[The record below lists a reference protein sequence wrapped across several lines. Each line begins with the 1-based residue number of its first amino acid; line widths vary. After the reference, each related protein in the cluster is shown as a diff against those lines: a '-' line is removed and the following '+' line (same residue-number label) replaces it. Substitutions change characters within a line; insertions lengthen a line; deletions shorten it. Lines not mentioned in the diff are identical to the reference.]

1 MVKIAH
7 AVTAMNAG
15 ELTPLLDARV
25 DKDFYGVGLKF
36 CENMIPLTQG
46 PAAMRSGFQYIKAV
60 RDATKRTA
68 LIRFQFGLT
77 QAYAI
82 EVGDQYFRIYRDK
95 ALVTATPVNVSAIT
109 KANPGVITTSAAH
122 GLVTGDK
129 VMLAGIGGMI
139 ELNNREVT
147 VTVTSTTQFNW
158 GENTSAFGT
167 YISGGTVAKI
177 IEVATPYTQS
187 DLFDAS
193 GRLRLSYAQSAD
205 TLYVVHPAYAP
216 RKLTRS
222 SDTSWALATVDL
234 ALGPFSNPNP
244 DDSKRLL
251 VRGTGAGDGVAANF
265 QPGGAVTLRANHALF
280 QAGHVG
286 SFVFLEEIYFDQ
298 RDVRP
303 WLPGEPSSVVG
314 LQISSDGNVY
324 QHVQAAGA
332 GSGGGVQPTHIIGD
346 AWDNMVGGAG
356 AARHKWRYLHSRWA
370 ILRITGFTSSE
381 LVTCSIVTYLCNGF
395 WPQQLSITNVTNASG
410 RIRITSASHGYS
422 DGDYVFIASVGGV
435 TAANN
440 NWRIINVTT
449 NTFDLD
455 GSTFAGTWSGGGTVI
470 RYTTWKWALGAF
482 SAARGYPSAVT
493 FYQDRL
499 CFAATTADP
508 DTVWMSESSNYEG
521 FATRDANQITAANAI
536 TVTMSAGEVN
546 KIEALQGTPDGLI
559 VFTADSEGSIQ
570 QATINEPLGPNNV
583 RAVPLS
589 NYGSSNVRPVRVGN
603 AVMFVQR
610 GARKLREFIR
620 DETGFVSNDV
630 TVRAEHLLTQS
641 GIVSTDWCQE
651 PDAILWAARSD
662 GTLLSFTYQ
671 KEQSVF
677 AWCRHKLGGSSNAA
691 GTAPPIVE
699 SVCQVPS
706 ADGSSNDLYVI
717 VKRWINGATRRHVE
731 VLQPRWVRG
740 TSVAAGYFLDGGLTY
755 SGSPA
760 TTISGLT
767 WLIGQTVTILAD
779 GKVHPARTVSA
790 SGSITLD
797 YAASTVHVGLPYAGR
812 LQLMR
817 PELPQ
822 ANGSSQG
829 KTKQVKKVTARL
841 LNTNNL
847 KFGPDFSTMARVD
860 FRKTTDPIDQPVPL
874 LDGDKTFD
882 FNAPAAD
889 SDAYVCLEQDLP
901 YPFCIVGVWPTVEVT

>member
-15 ELTPLLDARV
+15 ELTPLLDGRV
-25 DKDFYGVGLKF
+25 DKDFYAVGLRF

-60 RDATKRTA
+60 KDATKRTA

-82 EVGDQYFRIYRDK
+82 EVGDQYFRFYRNQ
-95 ALVTATPVNVSAIT
+95 ALITATPVNISAVT

-122 GLVTGDK
+122 GLVTGDR

-139 ELNNREVT
+139 ELNNREVQ
-147 VTVTSTTQFNW
+147 VTVINTTQFSW

-167 YISGGTVAKI
+167 YTSGGSVAKI
-177 IEVATPYTQS
+177 VEIATPYTLA

-193 GRLRLSYAQSAD
+193 GTLQLGYAQSAD
-205 TLYVVHPAYAP
+205 TLYLVHPSFGP
-216 RKLTRS
+216 RKLTRTS
-222 SDTSWALATVDL
+222 NTSWTLSVVDL
-234 ALGPFSNPNP
+234 ALGPFTTSNF
-244 DDSKRLL
+244 DDTKRL
-251 VRGTGAGDGVAANF
+251 VVESISPSF
-265 QPGGAVTLRANHALF
+265 QPGANMTIRANHALF
-280 QAGHVG
+280 EAGHVG
-286 SFVFLEEIYFDQ
+286 SLMFLEEIYFDQ
-298 RDVRP
+298 RDTRP
-303 WLPGEPSSVVG
+303 WIPSEVNVVG
-314 LQISSDGNVY
+314 LTVSYEGNVY
-324 QHVQAAGA
+324 QHVETAGA
-332 GSGGGVQPTHIIGD
+332 AQGGSVAPTHTIGD
-346 AWDNMVGGAG
+346 AWDNMQGGAG
-356 AARHKWRYLHSRWA
+356 NARHKYRYLHSRWA
-370 ILRITGFTSSE
+370 IVRITAVTSST
-381 LVTCSIVTYLCNGF
+381 LVNATAVTYLCDGF
-395 WPQQLSITNVTNASG
+395 FPLSKSISGVANASG
-410 RIRITSASHGYS
+410 RIRITAAGHGFS
-422 DGDYVFIASVGGV
+422 DGDYVRVQSVGGV
-435 TAANN
+435 TAANGD
-440 NWRIINVTT
+440 WRVVNAST

-455 GSTFAGTWSGGGTVI
+455 GSTFAGTWSGGGSVQ
-470 RYTTWKWALGAF
+470 RYSTWKYALGAF
-482 SAARGYPSAVT
+482 SAARGYPAAVT

-499 CFAATTADP
+499 CFAGTAADP
-508 DTVWMSESSNYEG
+508 DTVWMSEASNYEG
-521 FATRDANQITAANAI
+521 FSTRDANQITAANAI
-536 TVTMSAGEVN
+536 TATLSSGEVN

-559 VFTADSEGSIQ
+559 VYTADSEGSIQ
-570 QATINEPLGPNNV
+570 QATGNEPLGPNNV
-583 RAVPLS
+583 RALPLS
-589 NYGSSNVRPVRVGN
+589 NYGSADVRPVRAGN
-603 AVMFVQR
+603 AVMYVQR
-610 GARKLREFIR
+610 GGRKLREFIR
-620 DETGFVSNDV
+620 DDTGYASNDV
-630 TVRAEHLLTQS
+630 TVRAEHLFTGAS
-641 GIVSTDWCQE
+641 IVSMDWCQE
-651 PDAILWAARSD
+651 PDAILWAARTD

-706 ADGSSNDLYVI
+706 ADGSSNDLYV
-717 VKRWINGATRRHVE
+717 VVNRWINGATRRYVE
-731 VLQPRWVRG
+731 ILRPRWVRG
-740 TSVAAGYFLDGGLTY
+740 STIASGYFLDGGLTY

-779 GKVHPARTVSA
+779 GKVHPTRTVSA

-822 ANGSSQG
+822 PNGSAQG

-847 KFGPDFSTMARVD
+847 KFGPDFSTMARVN
-860 FRKTTDPIDQPVPL
+860 FRRTTDPIDQPVPL

-882 FNAPAAD
+882 FNAPSAD
-889 SDAYVCLEQDLP
+889 TDAYVCLEQELP
-901 YPFCIVGVWPTVEVT
+901 YPFCVVGVWPTVEVM

>member
-15 ELTPLLDARV
+15 ELTPLLEARV

-82 EVGDQYFRIYRDK
+82 EVGDQYFRFYRNQ
-95 ALVTATPVNVSAIT
+95 AIITATPVAIQSIT

-129 VMLAGIGGMI
+129 VMLAGIGGMV

-147 VTVTSTTQFNW
+147 VTVTSTTQFSW
-158 GENTSAFGT
+158 GENTSTFGT
-167 YISGGTVAKI
+167 FTSGGTVAKI
-177 IEVATPYTQS
+177 IEVATPYTQA
-187 DLFDAS
+187 DLFDSA
-193 GRLRLSYAQSAD
+193 GRLQLSYAQSAD
-205 TLYVVHPAYAP
+205 TLYLVHPNYAP

-222 SDTSWALATVDL
+222 SNTAWTLSVVDL
-234 ALGPFSNPNP
+234 INGPFTTPNG
-244 DDSKRLL
+244 DEAKRVLL
-251 VRGTGAGDGVAANF
+251 TAPSGY
-265 QPGGAVTLRANHALF
+265 QPGSPVTIQANTDIF
-280 QAGHVG
+280 EAGHAG
-286 SFVFLEEIYFDQ
+286 TLMFLEEIYLDQ
-298 RDVRP
+298 INVAP
-303 WLPGEPSSVVG
+303 WEPNHPSGSVGKQV
-314 LQISSDGNVY
+314 SSDGNVY
-324 QHVQAAGA
+324 TYLESRGGFTGNIQVTHVTGDCWDGINEAGA
-332 GSGGGVQPTHIIGD
+332 SGECT
-346 AWDNMVGGAG
+346 
-356 AARHKWRYLHSRWA
+356 KWRYLHSRWA
-370 ILRITGFTSSE
+370 IIRLNTFTSSRAMSG
-381 LVTCSIVTYLCNGF
+381 TIVTYLCNG
-395 WPQQLSITNVTNASG
+395 LATAAKTITGVANSGNAAA
-410 RIRITSASHGYS
+410 RVRLTVAAHGYS
-422 DGDYVFIASVGGV
+422 DGDYVTVSGVAGTTQANGDWEIQNV
-435 TAANN
+435 TA
-440 NWRIINVTT
+440 
-449 NTFDLD
+449 NTFDLK
-455 GSTFAGTWSGGGTVI
+455 GTTTFSAWTGGGLTN
-470 RYTTWKWALGAF
+470 RYSTWKWALGAF

-499 CFAATTADP
+499 CFAATTSDP
-508 DTVWMSESSNYEG
+508 DTIWMSEASSYES
-521 FATRDANQITAANAI
+521 FLTRDANQVTAANAI
-536 TVTMSAGEVN
+536 TATLSSGEVN

-559 VFTADSEGSIQ
+559 VFTADSEGAIQ
-570 QATINEPLGPNNV
+570 QATTNEPLGPNNV

-589 NYGSSNVRPVRVGN
+589 NYGSSDVRPVRVGN

-610 GARKLREFIR
+610 GSRKLREFIR
-620 DETGFVSNDV
+620 DDTGYASNDV
-630 TVRAEHLLTQS
+630 TVRAEHLLAQY
-641 GIVSTDWCQE
+641 GIVSMDWCQE
-651 PDAILWAARSD
+651 PDAILWATRSD

-677 AWCRHKLGGSSNAA
+677 AWCRHKLGGFSNAA

-717 VKRWINGATRRHVE
+717 VNRWINGAVRRHVE

-740 TSVAAGYFLDGGLTY
+740 STVASGYFVDGGLTY
-755 SGSPA
+755 SGAPA

-767 WLIGQTVTILAD
+767 WLIGQAVTILAD
-779 GKVHPARTVSA
+779 GKVHPVRTVSA
-790 SGSITLD
+790 AGSITLD

-822 ANGSSQG
+822 PNGSAQG

-847 KFGPDFSTMARVD
+847 KFGPDFSIMARVN
-860 FRKTTDPIDQPVPL
+860 FRRTTDPIDQPVPL

-882 FNAPAAD
+882 FNSPAAD

-901 YPFCIVGVWPTVEVT
+901 YPFCVVGVWPTVEVV

>member
-60 RDATKRTA
+60 KDATKRTA

-82 EVGDQYFRIYRDK
+82 EVGDQYFRFYRNQ
-95 ALVTATPVNVSAIT
+95 ALITATPVNISGIT

-122 GLVTGDK
+122 GLVTGDR
-129 VMLAGIGGMI
+129 VMLAGIGGMV

-147 VTVTSTTQFNW
+147 VTVINTTQFSW
-158 GENTSAFGT
+158 GENTSTFGT
-167 YISGGTVAKI
+167 FTSGGSVAKI
-177 IEVATPYTQS
+177 IEVATPYTQA

-193 GRLRLSYAQSAD
+193 GTLQLGYAQSAD
-205 TLYVVHPAYAP
+205 TLYLVHPSYAP

-222 SDTSWALATVDL
+222 SNTSWTLSTVDL
-234 ALGPFSNPNP
+234 QSGPFTTPNG
-244 DDSKRLL
+244 DESKRVLL
-251 VRGTGAGDGVAANF
+251 GVPSGY
-265 QPGGAVTLRANHALF
+265 QPGSPVSIQANADIF
-280 QAGHVG
+280 EAGHAG
-286 SFVFLEEIYFDQ
+286 MLMFLEEIYLDQ
-298 RDVRP
+298 ISVSP
-303 WLPGEPSSVVG
+303 FAPSSAG
-314 LQISSDGNVY
+314 ASFNSQKSHDGNVY
-324 QHVQAAGA
+324 LLVDT
-332 GSGGGVQPTHIIGD
+332 GGGVNVHGSILPTHTEGD
-346 AWDNMVGGAG
+346 AWDNPIGSVDYK
-356 AARHKWRYLHSRWA
+356 KWRYLHSRWA
-370 ILRITGFTSSE
+370 IIRLSTFTSSRAMSG
-381 LVTCSIVTYLCNGF
+381 TIVTYLCNGLA
-395 WPQQLSITNVTNASG
+395 PAAKSVTGVANSG
-410 RIRITSASHGYS
+410 DAAARVRLTVPAHGYS
-422 DGDYVFIASVGGV
+422 EGDFVTISGVGGA
-435 TAANN
+435 TQANGD
-440 NWRIINVTT
+440 WKIRGVTT
-449 NTFDLD
+449 NTFDLT
-455 GSTFAGTWSGGGTVI
+455 GSTAPSAWTGGGLAN
-470 RYTTWKWALGAF
+470 RYSTWKWALGAF

-499 CFAATTADP
+499 CFAATNADP
-508 DTVWMSESSNYEG
+508 DTIWMSEASSYEG
-521 FATRDANQITAANAI
+521 FSARDANQITAANAI
-536 TVTMSAGEVN
+536 TVTLSSGEVN

-559 VFTADSEGSIQ
+559 IYTADSEGSIQ
-570 QATINEPLGPNNV
+570 QATTNEPLGPNNV

-589 NYGSSNVRPVRVGN
+589 NYGSSDVRPVRVGN

-620 DETGFVSNDV
+620 DDTGYASNDV
-630 TVRAEHLLTQS
+630 TVRAEHLLAQF
-641 GIVSTDWCQE
+641 GIISMDWCQE
-651 PDAILWAARSD
+651 PDAILWATRSD

-717 VKRWINGATRRHVE
+717 VNRWINGATRRYVE
-731 VLQPRWVRG
+731 VLKPRWVRG
-740 TSVAAGYFLDGGLTY
+740 TSIAAGYFLDGGLTY

-767 WLIGQTVTILAD
+767 WLIGETVTILAD
-779 GKVHPARTVSA
+779 GKVHPTRTVSA
-790 SGSITLD
+790 SGSVTLD

-822 ANGSSQG
+822 ANGSAQG
-829 KTKQVKKVTARL
+829 KTKQVKKATVRL

-847 KFGPDFSTMARVD
+847 KFGPDFSTMARVN
-860 FRKTTDPIDQPVPL
+860 FRLTTDPIDQPVPL

-882 FNAPAAD
+882 FNSPSAD
-889 SDAYVCLEQDLP
+889 SDAYVCLEQELP
-901 YPFCIVGVWPTVEVT
+901 YPFCVVGVWPTVEVM